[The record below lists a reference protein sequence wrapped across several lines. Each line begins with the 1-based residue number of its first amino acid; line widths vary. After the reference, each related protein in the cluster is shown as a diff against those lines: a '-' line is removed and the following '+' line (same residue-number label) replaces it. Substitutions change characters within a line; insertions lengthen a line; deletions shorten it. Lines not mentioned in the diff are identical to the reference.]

1 MREFFNQIF
10 HAAPATQGRAD
21 AARTLARFAVLGAF
35 VLGFVP
41 GGRAA
46 LAQARKAAGS
56 APEAASGVKKTS
68 KTETPKAAPAAKA
81 EAAKPESAKVDVKP
95 IKAFLARSR
104 RLHADGKLDLSKP
117 QTIVVEG
124 DRQEDGTLMGVQITG
139 ESTADPAMRA
149 VAQDFVA
156 SVNDS
161 HALAILSDVSRV
173 RMTFTLDGE
182 RFKALTTSDAPSEAR
197 ADEMA
202 RNYRMLINAGR
213 LMKRGTDEGALLS
226 GMKVSASGKQLLM
239 NLDMPR
245 EQMGNILLRQITPN

>member
-1 MREFFNQIF
+1 MREFFDHVFQSA
-10 HAAPATQGRAD
+10 HATQGRAG
-21 AARTLARFAVLGAF
+21 AARQLARFAVLGAF
-35 VLGFVP
+35 VLGLVP

-46 LAQARKAAGS
+46 LAQARKAGGGV
-56 APEAASGVKKTS
+56 AASDAGVKKTS
-68 KTETPKAAPAAKA
+68 KAETPKGGGAASPEKPAAGNTR
-81 EAAKPESAKVDVKP
+81 VDVKP

-104 RLHADGKLDLSKP
+104 RLHEQGRLDLSKP
-117 QTIVVEG
+117 RTVVVEG
-124 DRQEDGTLMGVQITG
+124 ARQEDGTLTGVQITG
-139 ESTADPAMRA
+139 ESAADPSLRA
-149 VAQDFVA
+149 VAQDFVG
-156 SVNDS
+156 SMNDS
-161 HALAILSDVSRV
+161 RALAFLSDVSRV

-182 RFKALTTSDAPSEAR
+182 RFKVLTASDAPTEAR

-202 RNYRMLINAGR
+202 RGYRMLINAGR

>member
-1 MREFFNQIF
+1 MREFFNHIF
-10 HAAPATQGRAD
+10 HAAPAPQGRAD

-46 LAQARKAAGS
+46 LAQARKAGGGVA
-56 APEAASGVKKTS
+56 APEATASGVKKTA
-68 KTETPKAAPAAKA
+68 KTETPKAGAEKPKA
-81 EAAKPESAKVDVKP
+81 ESTKVNVKP

-104 RLHADGKLDLSKP
+104 RLHDEGKLDLSKP
-117 QTIVVEG
+117 QSIVVEG
-124 DRQEDGTLMGVQITG
+124 DRQEDGTLTGVQITG
-139 ESTADPAMRA
+139 ESAADPALRA
-149 VAQDFVA
+149 VAQDFVT

-161 HALAILSDVSRV
+161 HALAFLSDVSRV

-182 RFKALTTSDAPSEAR
+182 RFKALTASDAPSEAR
-197 ADEMA
+197 AEEMA
-202 RNYRMLINAGR
+202 RGYRMLINAGR

>member
-1 MREFFNQIF
+1 MREFFNHIF
-10 HAAPATQGRAD
+10 HAVPAPQGRAD
-21 AARTLARFAVLGAF
+21 AARQLARFAVLGAF
-35 VLGFVP
+35 ILGLVP

-46 LAQARKAAGS
+46 LAQARKTSGGV
-56 APEAASGVKKTS
+56 AASDAGVKKTA
-68 KTETPKAAPAAKA
+68 KTETPKTSA
-81 EAAKPESAKVDVKP
+81 EKSKVDVKP

-104 RLHADGKLDLSKP
+104 RLHEQGRLDLSKP

-124 DRQEDGTLMGVQITG
+124 DRAEDGTLTGVQITG
-139 ESTADPAMRA
+139 ESANDPALRA

-161 HALAILSDVSRV
+161 HALAFFNDISRM

-182 RFKALTTSDAPSEAR
+182 RFKALTTSDTPAEAR
-197 ADEMA
+197 AEEMA
-202 RNYRMLINAGR
+202 RGYRMLINAGR
-213 LMKRGTDEGALLS
+213 LLRRGTDEGALLG

>member
-1 MREFFNQIF
+1 MREFFNHIF
-10 HAAPATQGRAD
+10 HAAPAPQGRAD
-21 AARTLARFAVLGAF
+21 AARMLARFAVLGAF

-46 LAQARKAAGS
+46 LAQARKSGGGVA
-56 APEAASGVKKTS
+56 APEATAPGVKKTA
-68 KTETPKAAPAAKA
+68 KTETPKAAPEKPKA
-81 EAAKPESAKVDVKP
+81 ENAKVNVKP

-104 RLHADGKLDLSKP
+104 RLHDEGKLDLSKP

-124 DRQEDGTLMGVQITG
+124 DRQEDGTLTGVQITG
-139 ESTADPAMRA
+139 ESSTDPQLRA
-149 VAQDFVA
+149 VAQDFVT
-156 SVNDS
+156 SINDS
-161 HALAILSDVSRV
+161 HALAFLSDVSRV

-182 RFKALTTSDAPSEAR
+182 RFKALTASDAPSESR
-197 ADEMA
+197 AEEMA
-202 RNYRMLINAGR
+202 RGYRMLINAGR

>member
-1 MREFFNQIF
+1 MREFFNHIF
-10 HAAPATQGRAD
+10 NAAPAPQGCGD

-46 LAQARKAAGS
+46 LAQARKAGGGVA
-56 APEAASGVKKTS
+56 APEATTTGVKKTA
-68 KTETPKAAPAAKA
+68 KTEAPKT
-81 EAAKPESAKVDVKP
+81 EKPKSGNTKVDVKP
-95 IKAFLARSR
+95 IKAFLGRSR
-104 RLHADGKLDLSKP
+104 RLHEQGKLDLSKP

-124 DRQEDGTLMGVQITG
+124 DRQEDGTLTGVQITG
-139 ESTADPAMRA
+139 ESASDPALRA
-149 VAQDFVA
+149 VAQDFVT
-156 SVNDS
+156 SINDS
-161 HALAILSDVSRV
+161 HALAFLSDVSRM

-182 RFKALTTSDAPSEAR
+182 RFKALTTSDAPSEVR
-197 ADEMA
+197 AEEMA
-202 RNYRMLINAGR
+202 RGYRMLINAGR